1 VKTNLFNKFCQISK
15 KYLAVSFVLEVI
27 QKWSIEAII
36 IGSKP
41 KMQGDLGKSKLGM
54 N

>member
-1 VKTNLFNKFCQISK
+1 M
-15 KYLAVSFVLEVI
+15 
-27 QKWSIEAII
+27 EAII